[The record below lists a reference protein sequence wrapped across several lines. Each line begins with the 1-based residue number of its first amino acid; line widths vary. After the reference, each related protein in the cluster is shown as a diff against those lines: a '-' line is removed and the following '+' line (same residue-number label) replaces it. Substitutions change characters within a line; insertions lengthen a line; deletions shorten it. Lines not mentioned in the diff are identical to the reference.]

1 VEQWLGV
8 VQEDEKQGFLE
19 VEDLGGKSVLKLLL
33 E

>member
-1 VEQWLGV
+1 VF
-8 VQEDEKQGFLE
+8 VQEDEKQDFLE